1 MKDKNNKF
9 VVGLTGGIGS
19 GKSAATALFEKHKID
34 IIDADQVARD
44 VVEIGSEG
52 LAKIAEH
59 FGNDI
64 LLESGALNRAALR
77 EQVFNNES
85 EKQWLNS
92 LLHPLIRQQMLTLIA
107 VSNSPYCILS
117 VPLLVENKLTVMC
130 DKVVVVD
137 CPEAMQLSRA
147 MQRDG
152 STEQTIKNIMASQAD
167 RDTRLAA
174 ADFVLDNSSSLAHLA
189 QQVDELHQTLLP
201 LSSSH
206 Q

>member
-85 EKQWLNS
+85 EKKWLNS
-92 LLHPLIRQQMLTLIA
+92 LLHPLIRQQMLSLIA

-152 STEQTIKNIMASQAD
+152 STEQTIKNIVASQAD
-167 RDTRLAA
+167 RDKRLAA

-189 QQVDELHQTLLP
+189 QQVDELHQKLLP

>member
-77 EQVFNNES
+77 ERVFNNES

-92 LLHPLIRQQMLTLIA
+92 LLHPLIRQQMLSLIA